1 MLPLTLLALA
11 ASAAAPQV
19 SSVVIYPDR
28 AQVTR
33 TQTVTCNGATT
44 AVFDHLPE
52 AAARDSFR
60 ARAPGATLEGIAADT
75 LTLEQTLTD
84 ERRKWE
90 AAEAE
95 LERERAVLDSAS
107 ARAQDLDRLSQGF
120 IDVAVAR
127 VTGELTAPRPDTRGW
142 AAAFDSALEVRL
154 RAVKE
159 SRDISEKKSALER
172 RRAEVDAELKRL
184 KEKGARSEQRVEV
197 RLSCPEGAQVPVEL
211 TYMVGGTSWVPV
223 YEARAEEGAGGVEL
237 TSLATVRQATG
248 EDWAG
253 AKLFLSTALPRQ
265 DARPPDVVPLYVS
278 ALKRPKERK
287 VLVRREDPYH
297 HAQAG
302 SAARAA
308 AGEGLRVASQGLS
321 VQWEAQESV
330 RVPGDG
336 TAVRVRLG
344 RHKLQADFSWRTVPK
359 LHPVVFR
366 VARVANTTPFPL
378 LPGRVSLF
386 RDTGFLGHQ
395 SLERVAQGAPFE
407 LTFGLEEGLRVKR
420 TVVEELKRPEGL
432 FGGKQRFRYVYRFQL
447 ANHRAK
453 PEKVELSEHIPV
465 SELEDVK
472 VEVAPESTAGYT
484 LAAAEGIATWQVT
497 LGPGEQRTV
506 DLAFHV
512 DAPSSYETGG
522 L

>member
-1 MLPLTLLALA
+1 MLPLTFLALA
-11 ASAAAPQV
+11 AAAEPRI

-33 TQTVTCNGATT
+33 TQTVTCGGATT

-52 AAARDSFR
+52 AAARESFR

-75 LTLEQTLTD
+75 LSLEQTLTE

-90 AAEAE
+90 DRDDA
-95 LERERAVLDSAS
+95 LDRERAVLNAAAS
-107 ARAQDLDRLSQGF
+107 RAKDLERLSQGF
-120 IDVAVAR
+120 TEVAVAR
-127 VTGELTAPRPDTRGW
+127 VTHELTAPRPDTRAW
-142 AAAFDSALEVRL
+142 TAAFDSALEVRL
-154 RAVKE
+154 RAVRE
-159 SRDISEKKSALER
+159 SRDIAEKLRALEQR
-172 RRAEVDAELKRL
+172 QAEVDAELKRL

-197 RLSCPEGAQVPVEL
+197 RLSCPQGAQVPVEL
-211 TYMVGGTSWVPV
+211 TYLVGGTSWAPA
-223 YEARAEEGAGGVEL
+223 YEARAEEGPGVVEL

-248 EDWAG
+248 EDWVG

-287 VLVRREDPYH
+287 VLVRRDEQQQ

-302 SAARAA
+302 SPAQATR
-308 AGEGLRVASQGLS
+308 GEGLRVMDQGLS
-321 VQWEAQESV
+321 VQWEAQEAV
-330 RVPGDG
+330 KVPGDG
-336 TAVRVRLG
+336 SAVRVRLG
-344 RHKLQADFSWRTVPK
+344 RHRLKADFSWRTVPK

-366 VARVANTTPFPL
+366 VARLANTTPFPL
-378 LPGRVSLF
+378 LPGLVSIF

-395 SLERVAQGAPFE
+395 TLERVAQGAPFE

-420 TVVEELKRPEGL
+420 TVVQELQRPEGV
-432 FGGKQRFRYVYRFQL
+432 FDGKQRFRYVYRFQL
-447 ANHRAK
+447 ANHRSK

-465 SELEDVK
+465 SELDDVK
-472 VEVAPESTAGYT
+472 VELEPESTAGYT
-484 LAAAEGIATWQVT
+484 LAAEDGIATWQVA
-497 LGPGEQRTV
+497 LKPGEERTV

-512 DAPSSYETGG
+512 DAPSSYDTGG